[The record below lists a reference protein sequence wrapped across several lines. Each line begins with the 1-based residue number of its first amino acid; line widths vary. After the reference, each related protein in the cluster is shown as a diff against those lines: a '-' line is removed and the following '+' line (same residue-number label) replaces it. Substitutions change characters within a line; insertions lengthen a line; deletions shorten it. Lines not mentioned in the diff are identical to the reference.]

1 MNSWMADRF
10 KNVVLEQWT
19 YGIEASR
26 STGAYM
32 VEREI
37 SNAWNKVVFNGTNVR
52 LALDDSVRISNREIL
67 YKMAEFGYVQ
77 NGVIIKNYTVPSIYN
92 IDYWLTEVNNA

>member
-1 MNSWMADRF
+1 MPEQF

-26 STGAYM
+26 IPGAYM
-32 VEREI
+32 VEREL
-37 SNAWNKVVFNGTNVR
+37 SNAWSKVVYNGTNVR
-52 LALDDSVRISNREIL
+52 LALDDAVRISNREIL
-67 YKMAEFGYVQ
+67 YKMAEFGYVE

-92 IDYWLTEVNNA
+92 IDLWLTEVNNA